1 MYLLMG
7 LPLFLMGQNTIYGNI
22 SDARDGTRLIGATIS
37 IPEIKSGTI
46 SDEAGNYRINAI
58 PAGDFL
64 VEVRYLGYTTITRR
78 ISIRDEVAADF
89 QLSTSVLEQ
98 NEVIVTGVSTATEIK
113 RTPTPIS
120 VLSKQD
126 LQQHASTNIID
137 AIAREP
143 GISQVTTGPG
153 ISKPEIRGLGYN
165 RVVVMSDGMR
175 QEGQQWGDEHGIEID
190 EYAVNKV
197 EILKGPGSI
206 MYGSDAM
213 AGVINILSPDPVAA
227 GKIEGSI
234 MATFQSNNGLAGYS
248 AAVAGNQNGLVW
260 LGRFSG
266 KLAHSYK
273 NKYDGLVFNS
283 GFNEWSGSGYI
294 GFNKK
299 WGFSHLNFSLYQFQP
314 GLAEGERDSTGAF
327 TMQQAVG
334 DSSVVDVIASADD
347 LTSYKVFTPFQL
359 VNHYKVSLMNTVY
372 INSSKLYLN
381 IGYENNQRR
390 EFDDVRSPAAYGLF
404 FFLNTIPY
412 DVRWTF
418 AQTNNW
424 NVTLG
429 VNGMYQGNQN
439 KGTEFLIPDYNLF
452 DAGAFVFAQRIVNK
466 LTLSGGMRYDHRNLK
481 TQSLFLN
488 MNDQQV
494 GEADSTTYTKFDGT
508 EAVFS
513 AVAGS
518 AGVSYQISKPVI
530 IKGNIARG
538 FRAPNIA
545 EFSSN
550 GRHEGTFRYEIGNRE
565 LKAETSWQFDLGVGF
580 NTEHITAE
588 LNLFDNNISNFIFPE
603 KLSSTL
609 GGDSIIEDEGD
620 LVPVYKYIQG
630 HANLFGGEIVV
641 DIHPH
646 PFDWLHF
653 KNSFSLVQSVQQD
666 QPDSTKYLPFT
677 PAPEFQSELRANFIE
692 LTNTFR
698 NIYAELGISVN
709 FSQNH
714 VYSAF
719 GTETPTPGYVLLNA
733 GIGTDVFIRES
744 VFLTIS
750 LTCNNLGDVAYQS
763 HLSRLKYAPEN
774 VATGRI
780 GIYDMGRNFS
790 IRINI
795 PIGIKG

>member
-1 MYLLMG
+1 Y
-7 LPLFLMGQNTIYGNI
+7 I
-22 SDARDGTRLIGATIS
+22 S
-37 IPEIKSGTI
+37 
-46 SDEAGNYRINAI
+46 
-58 PAGDFL
+58 
-64 VEVRYLGYTTITRR
+64 
-78 ISIRDEVAADF
+78 
-89 QLSTSVLEQ
+89 
-98 NEVIVTGVSTATEIK
+98 
-113 RTPTPIS
+113 
-120 VLSKQD
+120 
-126 LQQHASTNIID
+126 
-137 AIAREP
+137 
-143 GISQVTTGPG
+143 
-153 ISKPEIRGLGYN
+153 
-165 RVVVMSDGMR
+165 
-175 QEGQQWGDEHGIEID
+175 
-190 EYAVNKV
+190 
-197 EILKGPGSI
+197 
-206 MYGSDAM
+206 
-213 AGVINILSPDPVAA
+213 
-227 GKIEGSI
+227 
-234 MATFQSNNGLAGYS
+234 
-248 AAVAGNQNGLVW
+248 
-260 LGRFSG
+260 
-266 KLAHSYK
+266 
-273 NKYDGLVFNS
+273 
-283 GFNEWSGSGYI
+283 
-294 GFNKK
+294 
-299 WGFSHLNFSLYQFQP
+299 
-314 GLAEGERDSTGAF
+314 
-327 TMQQAVG
+327 
-334 DSSVVDVIASADD
+334 
-347 LTSYKVFTPFQL
+347 
-359 VNHYKVSLMNTVY
+359 
-372 INSSKLYLN
+372 SSKLYLN
-381 IGYENNQRR
+381 VGYENNQRR
-390 EFDDVRSPAAYGLF
+390 EYDDVLSPDAYGLF
-404 FFLNTIPY
+404 FFLNTVPY

-466 LTLSGGMRYDHRNLK
+466 VTLSGGMRYDHRNLK

-488 MNDQQV
+488 MDDQQV
-494 GEADSTTYTKFDGT
+494 GEADSTSYTKFDGT

-550 GRHEGTFRYEIGNRE
+550 GRHEGTFRYEIGNQE

-603 KLSSTL
+603 KLRSTL

-620 LVPVYKYIQG
+620 FVPVYKYVQG

-692 LTNTFR
+692 LNNTFR
-698 NIYAELGISVN
+698 NIYAELGMSVN

-733 GIGTDVFIRES
+733 GIGTDVFIRKS